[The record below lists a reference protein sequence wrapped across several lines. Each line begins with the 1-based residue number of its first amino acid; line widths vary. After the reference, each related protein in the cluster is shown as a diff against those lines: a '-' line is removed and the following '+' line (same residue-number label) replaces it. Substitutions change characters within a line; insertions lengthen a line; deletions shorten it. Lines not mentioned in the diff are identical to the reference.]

1 MSMLSEATDQSRPNG
16 GGSRKLWILL
26 AVWALAIVA
35 LIPAL
40 CRWTA
45 VPKSDGKLVQYLGY
59 MVAAAICAYIYHRE
73 SRHLTRAKAFV
84 LTFLAFLL
92 TCIVNSV
99 HSVLVDHGVPYL
111 PNFVSNVLWQ
121 GLVND
126 MVIQLS
132 PAALPHSYR
141 FLPNSI
147 VRWMQMGGLAYEPAR
162 DLYRL
167 IFGTVLFYAI
177 YKFARLY
184 TNYLGAVIAMLFIAV
199 LYPVSFEYYAGQLTD
214 PLSHLSFVLAFIFLE
229 TEDFA
234 FLLTTLIV
242 GSLAKETVLAMAGYY
257 VLFRRSES
265 NYWLK
270 AITLCVVG
278 GAMFLGVRMFI
289 LHGAIHEYTQISIAP
304 RNMPLL
310 NWSDSRWPVGLLLT
324 VGVFVP
330 FVVLSWRT
338 TPLSLKR
345 LALFLFPVL
354 FASGLFFSFL
364 VEMRNFM
371 PLVFVLAVITA
382 RYFVSLSSESP
393 VALSQSGKNPVAT
406 AAQSGS
412 R

>member
-16 GGSRKLWILL
+16 GGSQKLWILL
-26 AVWALAIVA
+26 GVWALAIVA

-59 MVAAAICAYIYHRE
+59 IVVVAICACIYRRE
-73 SRHLTRAKAFV
+73 SRRLARAQAFV
-84 LTFLAFLL
+84 LAFLAFLL

-99 HSVLVDHGVPYL
+99 HSVFVDHGVPYL

-167 IFGTVLFYAI
+167 VFGILLFYAI

-257 VLFRRSES
+257 VLFRRNES

-270 AITLCVVG
+270 AITLCVAG
-278 GAMFLGVRMFI
+278 GAMFLGVRMLI

-310 NWSDSRWPVGLLLT
+310 NWNDSRWPVGLLLT
-324 VGVFVP
+324 VGAFVP
-330 FVVLSWRT
+330 FVVLSWRE

-382 RYFVSLSSESP
+382 RYFISQSSGSP
-393 VALSQSGKNPVAT
+393 VALPHSGDAPIAT
-406 AAQSGS
+406 AARPG
-412 R
+412 

>member
-1 MSMLSEATDQSRPNG
+1 MLSQATDQSRPNG
-16 GGSRKLWILL
+16 GGSKLWILL
-26 AVWALAIVA
+26 GVWALAIVA

-40 CRWTA
+40 LRWTA
-45 VPKSDGKLVQYLGY
+45 VPKSDGKLLQYLGY
-59 MVAAAICAYIYHRE
+59 IVAAAICAGIYRRE
-73 SRHLTRAKAFV
+73 SRRLTRAQAFV
-84 LTFLAFLL
+84 LTSLAFLL

-99 HSVLVDHGVPYL
+99 HNVFVDHGVPYL
-111 PNFVSNVLWQ
+111 PRFVSNVLWQ

-147 VRWMQMGGLAYEPAR
+147 VRWMQLGGLAYEPAR

-167 IFGTVLFYAI
+167 VFGIVLFYAI

-184 TNYLGAVIAMLFIAV
+184 TNYLGAIIAMLFVAV

-257 VLFRRSES
+257 VLFRRNERG
-265 NYWLK
+265 YWLK
-270 AITLCVVG
+270 AITLCVASV
-278 GAMFLGVRMFI
+278 AMFLGVRMLI

-310 NWSDSRWPVGLLLT
+310 NWNDSRWPVGLLLT
-324 VGVFVP
+324 VGAFVP
-330 FVVLSWRT
+330 FVVLSWRD

-382 RYFVSLSSESP
+382 RYFISLSSESP
-393 VALSQSGKNPVAT
+393 VGLPQSGDASVAT